1 HCKGMETLLSI
12 DIRNRGP
19 RLRTC
24 FVGFSYL
31 LAALGIACLIFG
43 AVIPLAAG
51 ILILTVLMVGFT
63 LETYHKIPIH
73 PPIRFSLWLTG
84 LVTLPLIYF
93 IWKPPILDLTVWFLI
108 FILLTRFV
116 FKSELNDYLYGYL
129 ISIVCLLI
137 GALFIQDMVFGLLFL
152 SFYLVLCWCLIF
164 YNMMVERVG
173 THCPPS
179 GFRQTGEYEATG
191 FSLFALSATM
201 ILASFLLTAVIF
213 VSFPRL
219 GLGFLALDSGEGSVS
234 GFSNRVELGEVGRIK
249 QNDTVVMRVE
259 FRKNGQVY
267 RPPSKV
273 LWRGVNL
280 DHYDGKTW
288 FSTMPPARQA
298 LNLRGQGAQLFTVP
312 APQEM
317 IVQDIY
323 MESFN
328 SPVVFTYGLPLEIE
342 GTFKKI
348 QMDQGYSLKTLDKH
362 TGPRRYTII
371 ADIGNPKTNYPHPTH
386 FNLRNLYPNRFLQL
400 PTVSPRTRKLAQDLV
415 DASDPETVK
424 AHKILR
430 YLKKHYGYS
439 LDMERKTHKSALD
452 EFLFVRKEGHCEYF
466 ASAMAV
472 LLRLTGVPSRIINGF
487 AGTEWNDLGQ
497 YMIVRQAHAH
507 SWVEA
512 YIPGLGWQ
520 VHDPTPPDPAAV
532 SDSPNMLARRLDLM
546 RLYWQ
551 RYVIRY
557 SMQDQTQ
564 LVDYFS
570 RESKDFKD
578 RWKNWKTPGFK
589 GMLSTLQN
597 HPWVLLLIVTGFLG
611 WWFGSKKY
619 QWPGTPWAPRLP
631 FAVQMYR
638 QMLKRLE
645 SRGIFKPNNAT
656 HLEFLDTLTRL
667 PPEKREA
674 VESITRFY
682 ERNRFGNLPFSSG
695 EQHHIQSLVRQI

>member
-1 HCKGMETLLSI
+1 MSI

-43 AVIPLAAG
+43 AVIPMAAG
-51 ILILTVLMVGFT
+51 ILILTVLMVCYT

-73 PPIRFSLWLTG
+73 PPVRFSIWLTG
-84 LVTLPLIYF
+84 LIILPLIYF
-93 IWKPPILDLTVWFLI
+93 LWKPAVMDLTVWSLI

-179 GFRQTGEYEATG
+179 GFRQTGEHEATG

-201 ILASFLLTAVIF
+201 ILASFILTAVIF

-219 GLGFLALDSGEGSVS
+219 GLGFLAMDSGGGPVS

-249 QNDTVVMRVE
+249 QNNTVVMRVE
-259 FRKNGQVY
+259 FRKNGKVY

-273 LWRGVNL
+273 LWRGVSL
-280 DHYDGKTW
+280 DHYDGTIW
-288 FSTMPPARQA
+288 YSTMPVARQI
-298 LNLRGQGAQLFTVP
+298 LNIRGREARLFTVP
-312 APQEM
+312 APKEM
-317 IVQDIY
+317 VVQDIY

-328 SPVVFTYGLPLEIE
+328 SPVIFTYGIPLEID

-348 QMDQGYSLKTLDKH
+348 QMDQGYSLQTLDKH
-362 TGPRRYTII
+362 TGPKRYTVI
-371 ADIGNPKTNYPHPTH
+371 ADIGNPTTNYPRPVH
-386 FNLRNLYPNRFLQL
+386 FNTHNIYPKRFLQL
-400 PTVSPRTRKLAQDLV
+400 SKTSPRIRKLARDLV
-415 DASDPETVK
+415 DESDPGTVK
-424 AHKILR
+424 AGKILK
-430 YLKKHYGYS
+430 YLKKHYRYS
-439 LDMERKTHKSALD
+439 LDMERKTHKTALD

-472 LLRLTGVPSRIINGF
+472 LLRLNGIPSRIINGF

-497 YMIVRQAHAH
+497 YMIVRQTHAH

-512 YIPGLGWQ
+512 YIPGQGWQ
-520 VHDPTPPDPAAV
+520 VYDPTPPDPAAI
-532 SDSPNMLARRLDLM
+532 SDSPNMLTHRLDLM

-570 RESKDFKD
+570 RETRDFKD
-578 RWKNWKTPGFK
+578 RWNNWETPSFK
-589 GMLSTLQN
+589 EMLNTLQN

-611 WWFGSKKY
+611 WRFGFRRY
-619 QWPGTPWAPRLP
+619 LWQGTPWKTRLP
-631 FAVQMYR
+631 FAVLMYR

-645 SRGIFKPNNAT
+645 TQGIFKSDNAT
-656 HLEFLDTLTRL
+656 HLEFLNTLTSL

-682 ERNRFGNLPFSSG
+682 ERSRFGNRPFSSG
-695 EQHHIQSLVRQI
+695 EQHHIQFLIRQI

>member
-1 HCKGMETLLSI
+1 LSI

-19 RLRTC
+19 RLRAC

-43 AVIPLAAG
+43 AVIPMAAG
-51 ILILTVLMVGFT
+51 ILFLTALMVCFT

-73 PPIRFSLWLTG
+73 PPFRFSIWLAG
-84 LVTLPLIYF
+84 MVILPLIYF
-93 IWKPPILDLTVWFLI
+93 IWTPPILDLTVWFLI
-108 FILLTRFV
+108 FILLTRFA

-137 GALFIQDMVFGLLFL
+137 GALYIQDMVFGLLFL

-173 THCPPS
+173 TQCPPS
-179 GFRQTGEYEATG
+179 GFRQTGEHEATG
-191 FSLFALSATM
+191 FSLFALSATI
-201 ILASFLLTAVIF
+201 ILASFLLTAIIF

-219 GLGFLALDSGEGSVS
+219 GLGFLSLESEGGPVS
-234 GFSNRVELGEVGRIK
+234 GFSDRVELGEVGRIK
-249 QNDTVVMRVE
+249 QNDSVVMRVE

-267 RPPSKV
+267 RPSSRV

-280 DHYDGKTW
+280 DHYNGKTW
-288 FSTMPPARQA
+288 FSTLPPAWRA
-298 LNLRGQGAQLFTVP
+298 LNRRGQGAQLFTVP
-312 APQEM
+312 VPREM

-328 SPVVFTYGLPLEIE
+328 SPVIFTYGIPLEIG
-342 GTFKKI
+342 GTFKRI

-386 FNLRNLYPNRFLQL
+386 FKLRHIYPDRFLQL
-400 PTVSPRTRKLAQDLV
+400 PEISPRTHKLAQDLV
-415 DASDPETVK
+415 NVSDPETVK
-424 AHKILR
+424 AHKILK

-472 LLRLTGVPSRIINGF
+472 LLRLNGIPSRVINGF

-497 YMIVRQAHAH
+497 YMIVRQTHAH

-520 VHDPTPPDPAAV
+520 VYDPTPPDPTATPE
-532 SDSPNMLARRLDLM
+532 SSNMLSRRFDLM

-557 SMQDQTQ
+557 SIQDQTQ

-570 RESKDFKD
+570 RETRDFKD
-578 RWKNWKTPGFK
+578 RWGKWEAPSLKE
-589 GMLSTLQN
+589 MLSSLKK
-597 HPWVLLLIVTGFLG
+597 HPWVLLLIVAVFLG
-611 WWFGSKKY
+611 WRFGSKKL
-619 QWPGTPWAPRLP
+619 QWQGMPWAPRLP
-631 FAVQMYR
+631 FAVQIYR

-645 SRGIFKPNNAT
+645 SRGIIKPNNAT
-656 HLEFLDTLTRL
+656 HLEFLNTLTGL

-695 EQHHIQSLVRQI
+695 EQHHIQSLIRQI

>member
-1 HCKGMETLLSI
+1 MLSI

-31 LAALGIACLIFG
+31 LAALGVTCLIFG
-43 AVIPLAAG
+43 AVIPLVAG
-51 ILILTVLMVGFT
+51 ILFLTALMACFT

-73 PPIRFSLWLTG
+73 PPTKFPIWLIG
-84 LVTLPLIYF
+84 LVILPLIYI

-108 FILLTRFV
+108 FILLTRFI

-179 GFRQTGEYEATG
+179 GFRQTGEHEATG
-191 FSLFALSATM
+191 FSLFVLSATM

-213 VSFPRL
+213 ISFPRL
-219 GLGFLALDSGEGSVS
+219 GLGFLALDSKGEPVS
-234 GFSNRVELGEVGRIK
+234 GFSDQVELGEVGRIK
-249 QNDTVVMRVE
+249 QNDSVVMRVE

-267 RPPSKV
+267 HPPSRI

-280 DHYDGKTW
+280 DYYDGRTW
-288 FSTMPPARQA
+288 FSTLPPARQVS
-298 LNLRGQGAQLFTVP
+298 NPQGQGAQLFTVR
-312 APQEM
+312 APREM

-328 SPVVFTYGLPLEIE
+328 SPVVFTHGIPLKIE
-342 GTFKKI
+342 GTFNKI
-348 QMDQGYSLKTLDKH
+348 QMDQGYSLKALDKH
-362 TGPRRYTII
+362 IGARRYTII
-371 ADIGNPKTNYPHPTH
+371 ADIGNPKTNYPHPVH
-386 FNLRNLYPNRFLQL
+386 FNSNNIYPNRFLQL
-400 PTVSPRTRKLAQDLV
+400 PKSSARTLKLAKDLV
-415 DASDPETVK
+415 DDSDPETTK
-424 AHKILR
+424 ARKILK
-430 YLKKHYGYS
+430 YLKNNYGYS
-439 LDMERKTHKSALD
+439 LDMKRKTHESALD

-466 ASAMAV
+466 ASAMVV
-472 LLRLTGVPSRIINGF
+472 LLRMNGIPSRIINGF
-487 AGTEWNDLGQ
+487 ASTEWNDLGQ
-497 YMIVRQAHAH
+497 YMVVRQAHAH

-512 YIPGLGWQ
+512 YTPNLGWQ
-520 VHDPTPPDPAAV
+520 VYDPTPPDPTAI

-546 RLYWQ
+546 RLNWQ

-564 LVDYFS
+564 LTDYFS
-570 RESKDFKD
+570 RETRSFKD
-578 RWKNWKTPGFK
+578 RWKHWKTPSFK
-589 GMLSTLQN
+589 EMLIALQN
-597 HPWVLLLIVTGFLG
+597 HLWVLLVIAAGFLACRWG
-611 WWFGSKKY
+611 FKKY
-619 QWPGTPWAPRLP
+619 QWQGMPWAPRLP

-645 SRGIFKPNNAT
+645 SQGIFKPKYTT
-656 HLEFLDTLTRL
+656 HLEFLNTLTGL
-667 PPEKREA
+667 TPEKREA
-674 VESITRFY
+674 VESITQFY

-695 EQHHIQSLVRQI
+695 EQHRIQSLIRQI

>member
-1 HCKGMETLLSI
+1 MSI
-12 DIRNRGP
+12 GIRNRGP
-19 RLRTC
+19 HLRTC

-31 LAALGIACLIFG
+31 LAALGVACLIFG
-43 AVIPLAAG
+43 AVIPLEAG
-51 ILILTVLMVGFT
+51 ILFLTALMVCFT
-63 LETYHKIPIH
+63 LETHHKIPIRL
-73 PPIRFSLWLTG
+73 PFRFSIWLIG
-84 LVTLPLIYF
+84 LIILPLIYF

-179 GFRQTGEYEATG
+179 GFRKTGEHEATG
-191 FSLFALSATM
+191 YSLFALSATM

-213 VSFPRL
+213 VSFPRM
-219 GLGFLALDSGEGSVS
+219 GLGFLELDSGKGSAS

-249 QNDTVVMRVE
+249 QNDSVVMRVE

-267 RPPSKV
+267 RPQSKV

-280 DHYDGKTW
+280 DYYDDKTW
-288 FSTMPPARQA
+288 FSTLPPARQVS
-298 LNLRGQGAQLFTVP
+298 NSQGQGAQLFTVP
-312 APQEM
+312 VPKEIILQN
-317 IVQDIY
+317 IY

-328 SPVVFTYGLPLEIE
+328 SPVIFTYGIPLEIT

-348 QMDQGYSLKTLDKH
+348 QMDQGYSLKTLDH
-362 TGPRRYTII
+362 HNGPRQYTIF
-371 ADIGNPKTNYPHPTH
+371 ADIGNLKTNYPNPTH
-386 FNLRNLYPNRFLQL
+386 YNSPNIYPNRFLQL
-400 PTVSPRTRKLAQDLV
+400 PKTSPRTLTLARNLV
-415 DASDPETVK
+415 NESDSETTK
-424 AHKILR
+424 ALKILK
-430 YLKKHYGYS
+430 YLKKNYGYS
-439 LDMERKTHKSALD
+439 LDMERKTQASALD
-452 EFLFVRKEGHCEYF
+452 EFLFIRKEGHCEYF

-472 LLRLTGVPSRIINGF
+472 LLRLNGIPSRIINGF

-497 YMIVRQAHAH
+497 YMVVRQSHAH

-512 YIPGLGWQ
+512 YIPGMGWQ
-520 VHDPTPPDPAAV
+520 VYDPTPPDPSAA
-532 SDSPNMLARRLDLM
+532 STPNILARRLDLM

-551 RYVIRY
+551 RYVVRY

-570 RESKDFKD
+570 QETKDFKD
-578 RWKNWKTPGFK
+578 RWEKWKTPSFK
-589 GMLSTLQN
+589 EMLNILQN
-597 HPWVLLLIVTGFLG
+597 QPWALLLIALVFLG
-611 WWFGSKKY
+611 WRFGFRKY
-619 QWPGTPWAPRLP
+619 QWRGTPWSPQLP
-631 FAVQMYR
+631 FTVQVYR

-645 SRGIFKPNNAT
+645 SQGIVKPNNAT
-656 HLEFLDTLTRL
+656 HLEFLSTLANL

-674 VESITRFY
+674 VESITRLY
-682 ERNRFGNLPFSSG
+682 ERNRFGNLPLSSS
-695 EQHHIQSLVRQI
+695 EQNHVQSLIRQI

>member
-1 HCKGMETLLSI
+1 METLLSI

-31 LAALGIACLIFG
+31 LAVLGIACLIFG

-51 ILILTVLMVGFT
+51 ILILTVLMVCFT
-63 LETYHKIPIH
+63 LETYHKIPIY
-73 PPIRFSLWLTG
+73 PPIRLSILLAG
-84 LVTLPLIYF
+84 LIILPLIYF
-93 IWKPPILDLTVWFLI
+93 IWKPQILDLTVWFLI
-108 FILLTRFV
+108 FILLTRFI

-179 GFRQTGEYEATG
+179 GFRHTGEHEATG
-191 FSLFALSATM
+191 FSLFVLSATM

-219 GLGFLALDSGEGSVS
+219 GLGFLALDSEGGTVS
-234 GFSNRVELGEVGRIK
+234 GFSDRVELGEVGRIK
-249 QNDTVVMRVE
+249 QNDSVVMRVE

-280 DHYDGKTW
+280 DHYNGKTW
-288 FSTMPPARQA
+288 FSTMPPAWQA
-298 LNLRGQGAQLFTVP
+298 LNFRGQGAQLFTVP
-312 APQEM
+312 APREM

-328 SPVVFTYGLPLEIE
+328 SPVIFTYGIPLEIE
-342 GTFKKI
+342 GTFKQI
-348 QMDQGYSLKTLDKH
+348 QMDQGYSLQTLDKH

-371 ADIGNPKTNYPHPTH
+371 ADIGNPTTNYPHPLH
-386 FNLRNLYPNRFLQL
+386 FDLRKIYPDRFLQL
-400 PTVSPRTRKLAQDLV
+400 PRTSLRTRQLAQGLV
-415 DASDPETVK
+415 DESDPETIK
-424 AHKILR
+424 ARKILK
-430 YLKKHYGYS
+430 YLKSNYRYS
-439 LDMERKTHKSALD
+439 LDMERKTHESALD

-472 LLRLTGVPSRIINGF
+472 LLRLNGISSRIINGF
-487 AGTEWNDLGQ
+487 AGTEWNELGQ
-497 YMIVRQAHAH
+497 YMIVRQNHAH

-512 YIPGLGWQ
+512 YIPGQGWQ
-520 VHDPTPPDPAAV
+520 VYDPTPPDPAAV
-532 SDSPNMLARRLDLM
+532 SQSPNMLARRLDLM

-570 RESKDFKD
+570 RETQDFKD
-578 RWKNWKTPGFK
+578 QWKKWKIPSFK
-589 GMLSTLQN
+589 EMLSSLQN
-597 HPWVLLLIVTGFLG
+597 YPWALFVIAAGFLAWRLG
-611 WWFGSKKY
+611 FKKY
-619 QWPGTPWAPRLP
+619 QWQGMPWAPRLP
-631 FAVQMYR
+631 FAVQVYR
-638 QMLKRLE
+638 QMLKRLGAQ
-645 SRGIFKPNNAT
+645 GILKSNNAT
-656 HLEFLDTLTRL
+656 HLEFLNTLTGL
-667 PPEKREA
+667 PPEKRIA
-674 VESITRFY
+674 VESITQFY
-682 ERNRFGNLPFSSG
+682 ERNRFGNLPFSSD
-695 EQHHIQSLVRQI
+695 EQRHIKSLIRQI

>member
-1 HCKGMETLLSI
+1 METLLSI

-51 ILILTVLMVGFT
+51 ILVLTALMACFT
-63 LETYHKIPIH
+63 LETYYKIPIR
-73 PPIRFSLWLTG
+73 PPAKFSIWLTG
-84 LVTLPLIYF
+84 LILLPLIYF

-108 FILLTRFV
+108 FILLTRFA
-116 FKSELNDYLYGYL
+116 FKSELNDYLYSYL

-179 GFRQTGEYEATG
+179 DFRHTGEHEAAG
-191 FSLFALSATM
+191 FSLFALSATV
-201 ILASFLLTAVIF
+201 ILTSFLLTTVIF

-219 GLGFLALDSGEGSVS
+219 GLGFLELDSGEGPVS
-234 GFSNRVELGEVGRIK
+234 GFSNHVELGEVGRIK
-249 QNDTVVMRVE
+249 QNDSVVMRVE
-259 FRKNGQVY
+259 FRKNGQAY
-267 RPPSKV
+267 RPPSRV
-273 LWRGVNL
+273 LWRGVSL
-280 DHYDGKTW
+280 DYYDGKTW
-288 FSTMPPARQA
+288 FSTMPPVRQS
-298 LNLRGQGAQLFTVP
+298 LNAQGHGVQLFTVSVP
-312 APQEM
+312 REM

-328 SPVVFTYGLPLEIE
+328 SPVVFTYGIPLEIE
-342 GTFKKI
+342 GTFKQI
-348 QMDQGYSLKTLDKH
+348 QMDQGYSLKTLDRH

-371 ADIGNPKTNYPHPTH
+371 ADIGNPTTNYPHPLR
-386 FNLRNLYPNRFLQL
+386 FNSPNIYPSRFLQL
-400 PTVSPRTRKLAQDLV
+400 PKTSSRTRKLASDLA
-415 DASDPETVK
+415 DNADSETVK
-424 AHKILR
+424 ARKILK
-430 YLKKHYGYS
+430 YLKNNYGYS
-439 LDMERKTHKSALD
+439 LDMKRKTHESALD

-472 LLRLTGVPSRIINGF
+472 LLRLNGIPSRIINGF

-512 YIPGLGWQ
+512 YIPDLGWQ
-520 VHDPTPPDPAAV
+520 VYDPTPPDPTAV
-532 SDSPNMLARRLDLM
+532 SHSSNMLARRLDLM

-557 SMQDQTQ
+557 STQDQMQ
-564 LVDYFS
+564 LVNYFS
-570 RESKDFKD
+570 RETQNFKD
-578 RWKNWKTPGFK
+578 RWKKWETPSFME
-589 GMLSTLQN
+589 MLNTLKN
-597 HPWVLLLIVTGFLG
+597 HPWALLVIVIGFLG
-611 WWFGSKKY
+611 WRLGSKKY
-619 QWPGTPWAPRLP
+619 QWQGTPWAHRLP

-645 SRGIFKPNNAT
+645 SQGVFKPHNLT
-656 HLEFLDTLTRL
+656 HLEFLNTLTGL

-674 VESITRFY
+674 VKSITRFY
-682 ERNRFGNLPFSSG
+682 ERNRFGNHPFSSG
-695 EQHHIQSLVRQI
+695 EQRHIQFLIRQI

>member
-1 HCKGMETLLSI
+1 MKTLLSI
-12 DIRNRGP
+12 DMRNRGP

-24 FVGFSYL
+24 FIGFSYL

-43 AVIPLAAG
+43 GVVPMATG
-51 ILILTVLMVGFT
+51 ILFLTALMACFT
-63 LETYHKIPIH
+63 LETYQKIPIY
-73 PPIRFSLWLTG
+73 PPIRFSIWLAG
-84 LVTLPLIYF
+84 LIVVPLVYF

-152 SFYLVLCWCLIF
+152 SFYLVLSWCLMF

-179 GFRQTGEYEATG
+179 GFHQTGEHETAG

-201 ILASFLLTAVIF
+201 ILASFLLTAAIF

-219 GLGFLALDSGEGSVS
+219 GLGFLELGSREGAAS

-249 QNDTVVMRVE
+249 QNESVVMRVE

-267 RPPSKV
+267 RPPYKV

-280 DHYDGKTW
+280 DYYNGKTW
-288 FSTMPPARQA
+288 FSTLPPAWQA
-298 LNLRGQGAQLFTVP
+298 LNEHGRGAQLFSVA
-312 APQEM
+312 APKEM
-317 IVQDIY
+317 VVQDIY

-328 SPVVFTYGLPLEIE
+328 SPVVFTYGIPLEIE
-342 GTFKKI
+342 GTFKQI
-348 QMDQGYSLKTLDKH
+348 QMDQGYSLKTTDHH

-371 ADIGNPKTNYPHPTH
+371 ADIGNSKTNYTRPVH
-386 FNLRNLYPNRFLQL
+386 FNFPKIFPGRFLQL
-400 PTVSPRTRKLAQDLV
+400 PKTSSRTVQLAKDLV
-415 DASDPETVK
+415 KKGDSETVK
-424 AHKILR
+424 ASKILK
-430 YLKKHYGYS
+430 YLKSNYGYS
-439 LDMERKTHKSALD
+439 LDMERKAHVSALD
-452 EFLFVRKEGHCEYF
+452 EFLFERKEGHCEYF

-472 LLRLTGVPSRIINGF
+472 LLRLQGIPSRVITGF
-487 AGTEWNDLGQ
+487 ASTEWNDLGQ
-497 YMIVRQAHAH
+497 YMVVRQTHAH

-512 YIPGLGWQ
+512 YIPDRGWQ
-520 VHDPTPPDPAAV
+520 VYDPTPPDPKAV
-532 SDSPNMLARRLDLM
+532 PHSPNLLDRRLDLM

-557 SMQDQTQ
+557 SMQDQIQ
-564 LVDYFS
+564 LVDYFN
-570 RESKDFKD
+570 RETQDFKN
-578 RWKNWKTPGFK
+578 RWKNWKTPSFK
-589 GMLSTLQN
+589 EMLTALKN
-597 HPWVLLLIVTGFLG
+597 HPWVFFLIAAGFLG
-611 WWFGSKKY
+611 LLTGSKKY
-619 QWPGTPWAPRLP
+619 QWRGTPWAPRLP
-631 FAVQMYR
+631 FAVEVYR

-645 SRGIFKPNNAT
+645 SHGIFKPRNAT
-656 HLEFLDTLTRL
+656 HLEFLKTLNGLL
-667 PPEKREA
+667 PEQMKA

-682 ERNRFGNLPFSSG
+682 EQNRFGNLPFSSD
-695 EQHHIQSLVRQI
+695 EQRHIKSLVRQI

>member
-1 HCKGMETLLSI
+1 METLMSI
-12 DIRNRGP
+12 GIRNRGP
-19 RLRTC
+19 HLRTC

-31 LAALGIACLIFG
+31 LAALGVACLIFG

-51 ILILTVLMVGFT
+51 ILFLTALMACFT
-63 LETYHKIPIH
+63 LETHHKIPIQ
-73 PPIRFSLWLTG
+73 PPIRFSIWLIG
-84 LVTLPLIYF
+84 LIILPLIYF

-179 GFRQTGEYEATG
+179 LFRKTGEHEATG

-219 GLGFLALDSGEGSVS
+219 GLGFLALDSGNGPTS
-234 GFSNRVELGEVGRIK
+234 GFSSRVELGEVGRIK
-249 QNDTVVMRVE
+249 QNDSVVMRVE

-267 RPPSKV
+267 RPDFKV

-280 DHYDGKTW
+280 DYYDGKTW
-288 FSTMPPARQA
+288 YSTLPAAREVS
-298 LNLRGQGAQLFTVP
+298 NSEGRGGQLFTVP
-312 APQEM
+312 APKK
-317 IVQDIY
+317 IVLQDIY

-328 SPVVFTYGLPLEIE
+328 SPVVFTYGIPLEIT

-348 QMDQGYSLKTLDKH
+348 QMDQGYSLKTLDQH
-362 TGPRRYTII
+362 TGPRQYTII

-386 FNLRNLYPNRFLQL
+386 YKSPNVYPNRFLQL
-400 PTVSPRTRKLAQDLV
+400 PKTSPRTLKLAQSMV
-415 DASDPETVK
+415 DESDSKTTK
-424 AHKILR
+424 ARKILK
-430 YLKKHYGYS
+430 YLKTNYGYS
-439 LDMERKTHKSALD
+439 LDMERKTHESALD

-472 LLRLTGVPSRIINGF
+472 LLRLNGIPSRIINGF

-497 YMIVRQAHAH
+497 YMIVRQTHAH

-512 YIPGLGWQ
+512 YIPGVGWQ
-520 VHDPTPPDPAAV
+520 VFDPTPPDPSAAATT
-532 SDSPNMLARRLDLM
+532 SNILSRRLDLM

-551 RYVIRY
+551 RYVVRY

-570 RESKDFKD
+570 QETRDFKD
-578 RWKNWKTPGFK
+578 RWEKWKTPSFK
-589 GMLSTLQN
+589 EMLKILQN
-597 HPWVLLLIVTGFLG
+597 HSWVLLLIALVFLG
-611 WWFGSKKY
+611 WRFGFRKY
-619 QWPGTPWAPRLP
+619 QWHGAPWSPQLP
-631 FAVQMYR
+631 FAVQIYR

-645 SRGIFKPNNAT
+645 SQGIVKPDNAT
-656 HLEFLDTLTRL
+656 HLEFLSTLANL

-674 VESITRFY
+674 AESITQFY

-695 EQHHIQSLVRQI
+695 EQNHIQSLIRQI

>member
-1 HCKGMETLLSI
+1 METLLSI

-19 RLRTC
+19 RLRAC

-51 ILILTVLMVGFT
+51 ILILTVLMGCFT
-63 LETYHKIPIH
+63 LETYHKTPIH
-73 PPIRFSLWLTG
+73 PPIRFSIWLTG
-84 LVTLPLIYF
+84 LVILPLIYF

-179 GFRQTGEYEATG
+179 DFRHTGEHESTG
-191 FSLFALSATM
+191 FSLFVLSATM

-219 GLGFLALDSGEGSVS
+219 GLGFLALDSEGGPVS
-234 GFSNRVELGEVGRIK
+234 GFSDRVELGEVGRIK
-249 QNDTVVMRVE
+249 QNDSVVMRVE
-259 FRKNGQVY
+259 FRKNGQIY
-267 RPPSKV
+267 QPPSRV

-280 DHYDGKTW
+280 DYYDGKTW
-288 FSTMPPARQA
+288 YSTMSPAWQS
-298 LNLRGQGAQLFTVP
+298 LNLHGQGAHLFTVP
-312 APQEM
+312 APREM

-328 SPVVFTYGLPLEIE
+328 SPVIFTYGIPLEIE
-342 GTFKKI
+342 GTFQKI

-362 TGPRRYTII
+362 TGPRRYTVI
-371 ADIGNPKTNYPHPTH
+371 ADIGNPKTNYPHPLH
-386 FNLRNLYPNRFLQL
+386 VNSRNIYPNRFLQL
-400 PTVSPRTRKLAQDLV
+400 PKISSRTRKLAQSLV
-415 DASDPETVK
+415 DNTEPEIIK
-424 AHKILR
+424 ARKILK
-430 YLKKHYGYS
+430 YLKNNYGYS
-439 LDMERKTHKSALD
+439 LDMKRKTHESALD

-472 LLRLTGVPSRIINGF
+472 LLRLNGIPSRIINGF
-487 AGTEWNDLGQ
+487 SGTEWNDLGQ
-497 YMIVRQAHAH
+497 YMIVRQTHAH

-512 YIPGLGWQ
+512 YIPGQGWL
-520 VHDPTPPDPAAV
+520 VYDPTPPDPGAV
-532 SDSPNMLARRLDLM
+532 SHSSNMLSRRFDLM

-564 LVDYFS
+564 LVNYFS
-570 RESKDFKD
+570 RETQSFKD
-578 RWKNWKTPGFK
+578 RWKKWETPSFK
-589 GMLSTLQN
+589 DMLNTLKN
-597 HPWVLLLIVTGFLG
+597 NPWVLLLIVTGFLA
-611 WWFGSKKY
+611 WRFGSNKY
-619 QWPGTPWAPRLP
+619 QWQGIPWAPRLP

-645 SRGIFKPNNAT
+645 SQGILKPDNAT
-656 HLEFLDTLTRL
+656 HLEFLDTLTGL

-674 VESITRFY
+674 VESITQFY
-682 ERNRFGNLPFSSG
+682 ERNRFGNLPFSSS
-695 EQHHIQSLVRQI
+695 EQRHIQSLIRQI